1 MISNKTLDVMI
12 NTAVKK
18 ENGRI
23 VFSQCRPKLYYQP
36 AKVLQMPTT
45 VDIEQRLRHNLSL
58 IRITRG
64 QS

>member
-18 ENGRI
+18 ENGKI
-23 VFSQCRPKLYYQP
+23 VFSQCRPKLHYQP
-36 AKVLQMPTT
+36 AKLLQMPTT
-45 VDIEQRLRHNLSL
+45 VDIEARLRNSLHL

-64 QS
+64 SQ